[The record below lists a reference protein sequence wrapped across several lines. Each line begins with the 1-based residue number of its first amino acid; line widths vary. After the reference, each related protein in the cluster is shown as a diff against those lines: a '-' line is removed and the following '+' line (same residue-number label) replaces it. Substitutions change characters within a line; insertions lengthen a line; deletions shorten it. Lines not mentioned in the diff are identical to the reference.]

1 MRPSS
6 RTLLLALKPGTWANP
21 TARVGFT
28 VRDGKGNV
36 KRSGRARLQAAKTV
50 AFGGRL
56 TAKLG
61 RGCKVTVAG
70 RIAKAGAAPLLAVT
84 AEALRG
90 GKVVKKATVL
100 KRAAKA
106 GAFSVPVVVK
116 GMPKGA
122 KVPWAIRRGETAA
135 GRRGGHGAGHQ
146 GAGGSIARSLNQLRE
161 GSHGTHPHADS
172 RRRDGA

>member
-50 AFGGRL
+50 AFGGSL

-61 RGCKVTVAG
+61 
-70 RIAKAGAAPLLAVT
+70 
-84 AEALRG
+84 RG

-135 GRRGGHGAGHQ
+135 GRRKGHGAGHQ

-161 GSHGTHPHADS
+161 GSHGTHRHADS